1 MEVTWSHL
9 HSIPIP
15 SGANLAPHSQPS
27 SRSRFLLHSGPI
39 DRDSDPSL
47 SKSDASPALT
57 VGKAEHEAVEL
68 GLVEETGEPQQ
79 SHGLSMN
86 SEPNGS
92 EMQSVLS
99 M

>member
-1 MEVTWSHL
+1 
-9 HSIPIP
+9 
-15 SGANLAPHSQPS
+15 
-27 SRSRFLLHSGPI
+27 
-39 DRDSDPSL
+39 
-47 SKSDASPALT
+47 
-57 VGKAEHEAVEL
+57 VGKAEYEAVEL

-79 SHGLSMN
+79 SHGLSTN